1 MEENKAGQAKM
12 QMPTNMMME
21 QARNDKYAI
30 DADALISEL
39 DVGEW
44 YRYFPVPALVW
55 NWNPFV

>member
-1 MEENKAGQAKM
+1 VEENKAGQAKM

-39 DVGEW
+39 DVGE
-44 YRYFPVPALVW
+44 
-55 NWNPFV
+55 